1 MTIYKLKLRD
11 IVKNYEITEQ
21 EFEYAGTKGI
31 AELLGWQIVSFSKKD
46 DPANTVAI
54 SFNQIDNSELID
66 IANSILEFIDV
77 DVRFG
82 DNIEVINR
90 LYGVADF
97 TDELYEDMIRYN
109 YIISPQLLMV
119 FGLKSNELSSLELV
133 ADENIIKQ
141 IISVR
146 MN

>member
-1 MTIYKLKLRD
+1 MKINKLKLRD
-11 IVKNYEITEQ
+11 VVKNYEITEQ
-21 EFEYAGTKGI
+21 EFEYAGTNGI
-31 AELLGWQIVSFSKKD
+31 AELLGWQIVFFRKKD
-46 DPANTVAI
+46 DPVNTVAL
-54 SFNQIDNSELID
+54 SFNEIDNIELIN
-66 IANSILEFIDV
+66 IANSILALIDV

-97 TDELYEDMIRYN
+97 TDNLYEDMIRYN

-119 FGLKSNELSSLELV
+119 FGLKNNELSSLEIV

>member
-21 EFEYAGTKGI
+21 EFEYAGTNGI

-46 DPANTVAI
+46 DPADTVAI

-97 TDELYEDMIRYN
+97 IDDLYEDMIRYN